1 SGRGYAIGQVGST
14 LERSRGARVSRIARA
29 QASWKALAA
38 VARANGADRR
48 AARTFSTARP
58 RARAVFAAG
67 GAPAVWLRSRRAAVP
82 SLGIASKGSRGLLG
96 HAGPRRSRDRRA
108 TSRARPHDAAGSGA
122 IELRAVPRPGDRI
135 EEAMASSANDEDRVD
150 ERDAGE
156 SDRLALT
163 PYRTVVV
170 VGGGIVG

>member
-1 SGRGYAIGQVGST
+1 
-14 LERSRGARVSRIARA
+14 
-29 QASWKALAA
+29 
-38 VARANGADRR
+38 
-48 AARTFSTARP
+48 
-58 RARAVFAAG
+58 G

-163 PYRTVVV
+163 PDRTVVV
-170 VGGGIVG
+170 VGGGIVGLSIARELARRGLRVVVVEADRCGAGASSRAIGV